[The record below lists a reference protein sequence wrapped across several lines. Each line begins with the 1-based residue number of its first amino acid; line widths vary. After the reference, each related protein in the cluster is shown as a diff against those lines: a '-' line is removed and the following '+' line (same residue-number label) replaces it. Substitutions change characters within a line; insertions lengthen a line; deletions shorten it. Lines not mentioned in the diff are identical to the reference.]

1 MGWRLGQVGAGN
13 MTDHLN
19 KVWNT
24 LYRLYLPDITKEAV
38 TCSQWYSF
46 FQIVPEAEGK
56 SAENTLLSGTGA
68 HHREGHC
75 VGADRCM
82 GIQGRCHTACV
93 I

>member
-1 MGWRLGQVGAGN
+1 MTRWASIQIEPSQLTPFKVRPVVYTWLWMGWRLGQVGAGT

-46 FQIVPEAEGK
+46 FQIVP
-56 SAENTLLSGTGA
+56 
-68 HHREGHC
+68 
-75 VGADRCM
+75 
-82 GIQGRCHTACV
+82 
-93 I
+93 